1 MKKTIKLTESDLS
14 NLISKIIK
22 EGEDPDMSEFR
33 KYVPLLQKIN
43 RSVDMKEVV
52 KWCNDHDVDYFGMN
66 DLEMIIIYIAR
77 NS

>member
-14 NLISKIIK
+14 KIVKKIIK
-22 EGEDPDMSEFR
+22 EGEDIDMSEFR
-33 KYVPLLQKIN
+33 KFIPLLQKIN
-43 RSVDMKEVV
+43 RSINMKEVIN
-52 KWCNDHDVDYFGMN
+52 WCNENDVDYFGMN